1 MKIICQHLLLGLA
14 LFSVMDWSAQSQNQP
29 NPPNPSGINDFFEA
43 KVRPVLATECY
54 SCHTD
59 SALGGLRM
67 DSREALLKG
76 GKSGAA
82 IVPGDPDKSLLIQA
96 VRHTGVLKMP
106 KGGKLPQ
113 AQIDALVEWVKAGAV
128 WSATT
133 KPVPITKGEMAIDP
147 ARRTFWSFQPLHA
160 VPSPILKDTRWAKT
174 DIDRFILARLEK
186 EGLTPVAAA
195 DRRTLIRRATLD
207 LTGLPPTAEEIE
219 AFEKDKSADAFAK
232 VVDRLLASPQYG
244 ERWGRL
250 WLDVARYGEDDYR
263 SLDPMQRGF
272 APYPHAYLYR
282 DWAVKAFNDDLP
294 YDQFVRAQLAG
305 DLMDDK
311 TRVRTL
317 PALGFLGQGPWFYDN
332 GAVEVTRAD
341 ERHDRIDVVSR
352 GFLGLTV
359 GCARCHDHK
368 YDPIPTKDYYAMAG
382 VFASTTYQE
391 YPQVPQ
397 SIVDDYTKLEKKL
410 KSKQK
415 MMGEFMQ
422 TEGKQLSQS
431 LVLQASKYMQAV
443 WRVKGESKADLLE
456 TIEKNKLDYE
466 LMQRWMRFLER
477 PPRHYPFLKDWQAL
491 MQKEPAKGGTA
502 AEAKKLADDFQ
513 TLLLDVLAE
522 RKALEEENEIIMAKA
537 NPGTKKR
544 EPLFKPNEFVTNDDF
559 CPGCGVETKSMPVE
573 RANLWVDVFMRDLD
587 APDLPGVGEKSR
599 PGLLQFMGWGLERQ
613 LSAERR
619 AYLTALREDIESFKK
634 AMPAQYPYV
643 HGVAD
648 REKPVDLPVS
658 LRGSPT
664 NLGEVVPRG
673 FLSVLSKDDR
683 LCFSQ
688 GSGRMELAN
697 EILRQPLAMRVIV
710 NRIWK
715 GHFGTGIVDTPS
727 NFGFNGERP
736 IHPELLEYLAD
747 FFMKNGLS
755 IKKLHREMMLSSVYQ
770 LSHEHVQAS
779 YDKDTANRFY
789 WRTNRRRLD
798 AEQIRDSLLAASGA
812 LEKKMYGPSETLT
825 PQFNRRTLYGKVS
838 RYKLDE
844 YLQLFDFPSPN
855 ISAEQRYATNVP
867 LQRLFFMN
875 SDFVQQQAEL
885 LAQKLEGE
893 PSREARIQ
901 KAYRLIF
908 GRAATAE
915 ELKLGLDYLRSE
927 PLKEYEERKKVED
940 GKKKEKEKA
949 EEEKK
954 KDADKKDTDK
964 KDADKKDLPDK
975 PKEASVIAPL
985 MPEPMDGMEPDGP
998 NPQNSPSP
1006 MMAGVMPSAPGKSD
1020 DKKPILPVTTWGR
1033 YMKVLLSSAEFIF
1046 IN

>member
-1 MKIICQHLLLGLA
+1 MKYMRLLLSITL
-14 LFSVMDWSAQSQNQP
+14 LSVFVWTGHSQNKE
-29 NPPNPSGINDFFEA
+29 DFFET
-43 KVRPVLATECY
+43 KVRPILATECF

-59 SALGGLRM
+59 SQMGGLRM

-82 IVPGDPDKSLLIQA
+82 IVPGEPDKSLLIQA
-96 VRHTGVLKMP
+96 VRYSGALKMP
-106 KGGKLPQ
+106 KGGKLSQ
-113 AQIDALVEWVKAGAV
+113 LQIDALVEWVKAGAV
-128 WSATT
+128 WPTVINPA
-133 KPVPITKGEMAIDP
+133 PVAKGEMTIDP
-147 ARRTFWSFQPLHA
+147 ARRAFWSFQPLRV
-160 VPSPILKDTRWAKT
+160 VPAPAIKDVRWAKT
-174 DIDRFILARLEK
+174 EMDRFILARLEK
-186 EGLTPVAAA
+186 EGLAPVGFA

-219 AFEKDKSADAFAK
+219 AFEKDKAPDAFAK
-232 VVDRLLASPQYG
+232 VIDRLLASPNYG
-244 ERWGRL
+244 ERWGRM

-263 SLDPMQRGF
+263 SLDPMGRGF
-272 APYPHAYLYR
+272 APYPHAYVYR
-282 DWAVKAFNDDLP
+282 DWVIKAFNDDLP

-305 DLMDDK
+305 DLMDEK
-311 TRVRTL
+311 TRVKTL

-368 YDPIPTKDYYAMAG
+368 YDPIPTKDYYALAG
-382 VFASTTYQE
+382 VFASTTYKE

-397 SIVDDYTKLEKKL
+397 SVVEEYAAQEKKL
-410 KSKQK
+410 KNKQK

-422 TEGKQLSQS
+422 TEGKQLSES

-443 WRVKGESKADLLE
+443 WRVKGEPKEDLVDA
-456 TIEKNKLDYE
+456 IEKNKLDYE
-466 LMQRWMRFLER
+466 LMQRWIRFLER

-491 MQKEPAKGGTA
+491 MQKEAAKGGTA

-522 RKALEEENEIIMAKA
+522 RKALEEENEIILAKA
-537 NPGTKKR
+537 NPTTKKK
-544 EPLFKPNEFVTNDDF
+544 EALFKPHEFVTNDDF
-559 CPGCGVETKSMPVE
+559 CPGCGVEVKAMPVD
-573 RANLWVDVFMRDLD
+573 RTNLWMDVFMRDLD
-587 APDLPGVGEKSR
+587 EPDLPGAANKFR
-599 PGLLQFMGWGLERQ
+599 PGLLRFTGWGLERQ

-619 AYLTALREDIESFKK
+619 AYLVALREDIMNFQK

-648 REKPVDLPVS
+648 REKPVNLPVS

-664 NLGEVVPRG
+664 SLGDIVPRG

-683 LCFSQ
+683 MCFSQ
-688 GSGRMELAN
+688 GSGRLELAN

-736 IHPELLEYLAD
+736 IHPELLEYLAN

-770 LSHEHVQAS
+770 LSNEHVQAN

-789 WRTNRRRLD
+789 WRANRRRMD

-838 RYKLDE
+838 RYKLDD

-885 LAQKLEGE
+885 LAQKLDGE
-893 PSREARIQ
+893 PNREARIQ

-908 GRAATAE
+908 GRAATPE
-915 ELKLGLDYLRSE
+915 ELKLGLDYVRSE
-927 PLKEYEERKKVED
+927 PLKEYEERKKADEE
-940 GKKKEKEKA
+940 KKKEKEKA
-949 EEEKK
+949 DEEKK
-954 KDADKKDTDK
+954 KDTE
-964 KDADKKDLPDK
+964 KKDLPDK
-975 PKEASVIAPL
+975 PKEPSVIAPL
-985 MPEPMDGMEPDGP
+985 MPEMMMGMNPDG
-998 NPQNSPSP
+998 
-1006 MMAGVMPSAPGKSD
+1006 MMAGVMPAPPGAKSD

-1033 YMKVLLSSAEFIF
+1033 YLKVLLSSTEFMF

>member
-1 MKIICQHLLLGLA
+1 
-14 LFSVMDWSAQSQNQP
+14 
-29 NPPNPSGINDFFEA
+29 
-43 KVRPVLATECY
+43 
-54 SCHTD
+54 
-59 SALGGLRM
+59 
-67 DSREALLKG
+67 
-76 GKSGAA
+76 
-82 IVPGDPDKSLLIQA
+82 
-96 VRHTGVLKMP
+96 
-106 KGGKLPQ
+106 
-113 AQIDALVEWVKAGAV
+113 
-128 WSATT
+128 
-133 KPVPITKGEMAIDP
+133 
-147 ARRTFWSFQPLHA
+147 
-160 VPSPILKDTRWAKT
+160 
-174 DIDRFILARLEK
+174 
-186 EGLTPVAAA
+186 
-195 DRRTLIRRATLD
+195 
-207 LTGLPPTAEEIE
+207 EEIE

-232 VVDRLLASPQYG
+232 VVDRLLSSPQYG
-244 ERWGRL
+244 ERWGRM

-263 SLDPMQRGF
+263 SLDPMGRGF

-282 DWAVKAFNDDLP
+282 DWVVKAFNDDLP

-305 DLMDDK
+305 DLMDEK
-311 TRVRTL
+311 LRVRTL
-317 PALGFLGQGPWFYDN
+317 PALGFLGQGPWYYDN

-382 VFASTTYQE
+382 VFASTTYKE
-391 YPQVPQ
+391 YPQVPA
-397 SIVDDYTKLEKKL
+397 SVVEEYTALEKKL
-410 KSKQK
+410 KNKQK
-415 MMGEFMQ
+415 MMGEFMR

-431 LVLQASKYMQAV
+431 LTLQASKYMQAV
-443 WRVKGESKADLLE
+443 WRVKGEPKEDLIDA
-456 TIEKNKLDYE
+456 IEKNKLDYE
-466 LMQRWMRFLER
+466 LMQRWIRFLER
-477 PPRHYPFLKDWQAL
+477 PPRHYPFLKDWQAM
-491 MQKEPAKGGTA
+491 MQKGGTA

-513 TLLLDVLAE
+513 SLLLDVLAE

-537 NPGTKKR
+537 NPGTKKK

-559 CPGCGVETKSMPVE
+559 CPGCGVEVKSMPVE
-573 RANLWVDVFMRDLD
+573 RTNLFVDVFLQDLD
-587 APDLPGVGEKSR
+587 APDLPGAGEKFR
-599 PGLLQFMGWGLERQ
+599 PGLLNFTGWGLERQ

-619 AYLTALREDIESFKK
+619 AYLTALRDDIMEFQKK
-634 AMPAQYPYV
+634 MPAQYPYV

-648 REKPVDLPVS
+648 REQPVDLPVS

-664 NLGEVVPRG
+664 NLGDVVPRG
-673 FLSVLSKDDR
+673 FLTVLSKDDR

-747 FFMKNGLS
+747 FFVKNGLS
-755 IKKLHREMMLSSVYQ
+755 IKKLHREIMLSSVYQ
-770 LSHEHVQAS
+770 LSAEHVQAN

-789 WRTNRRRLD
+789 WRANRRRMD
-798 AEQIRDSLLAASGA
+798 AEQIRDSLLATSGA
-812 LEKKMYGPSETLT
+812 LETKMYGPSEPLT

-915 ELKLGLDYLRSE
+915 ELKLGLDYVRSE
-927 PLKEYEERKKVED
+927 PLKEYEERKNVEEE
-940 GKKKEKEKA
+940 KKKEKEKTA
-949 EEEKK
+949 EEKK
-954 KDADKKDTDK
+954 NDTEKKEM
-964 KDADKKDLPDK
+964 AEK

-985 MPEPMDGMEPDGP
+985 MPEMMPMNPEGML
-998 NPQNSPSP
+998 
-1006 MMAGVMPSAPGKSD
+1006 AGVVPAPPGAKPD
-1020 DKKPILPVTTWGR
+1020 DKKPILPVTIWGR
-1033 YMKVLLSSAEFIF
+1033 YIKVLLSSTEFIF